1 MLVVLGQSGGGG
13 SGGVFRAVI
22 TIESNSRSVSFS

>member
-13 SGGVFRAVI
+13 SGGVFRAV